1 MALILQCEN
10 DNEIIEMMTTTYPFV
25 PQTAKAEN
33 FYSDRL
39 RKVIHLGDIIYASAS
54 KAGCKIAE
62 IVIDKADCMA
72 DVTSRLRNAAGQA
85 QGLVKIYVRNVSRG
99 WSTERLLMLYST
111 HA

>member
-1 MALILQCEN
+1 
-10 DNEIIEMMTTTYPFV
+10 MMINTYPLV
-25 PQTAKAEN
+25 SQTARAEN

-72 DVTSRLRNAAGQA
+72 DVTSRLRNASGQA
-85 QGLVKIYVRNVSRG
+85 QGLVRIYIRNVSRG
-99 WSTERLLMLYST
+99 WSTERLLMLYPT
-111 HA
+111 HS